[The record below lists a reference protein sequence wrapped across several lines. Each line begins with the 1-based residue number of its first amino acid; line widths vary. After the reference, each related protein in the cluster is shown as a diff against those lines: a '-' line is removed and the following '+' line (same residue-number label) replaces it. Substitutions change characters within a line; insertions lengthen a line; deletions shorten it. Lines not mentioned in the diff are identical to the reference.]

1 MGLWDKIKGEFID
14 IIEWTDDT
22 NDTLVYR
29 FERYGN
35 EIKMGAQLTV
45 REGQM
50 AVFIN
55 EGQLA
60 DVFEPGRYELSTQN
74 MPILTTLK
82 GWKYGFNSPFKAE
95 VYFCNTRQ
103 FTDLKWGTPG
113 PVTMRDKDF
122 GVVRVTAYG
131 LYSLRIS
138 DPEIFI
144 KEIVGTDGRFTTD
157 EINENLRGKVA
168 VSIKEAIPEAGIP
181 VIDLEGQVVLLGE
194 RLVEKLLPRFEQ
206 YGLEITEVQV
216 QDIGL
221 PEEVEKAIDAGGAMR
236 AIGNMQAYTQYK
248 TAEAIDD
255 AAKNPGGMAS
265 GGMGMGMGFAM
276 ANQMSNAM
284 GNPNQQQGQTN
295 FGMSGGQQQQQQ
307 PKGPAGPPPLPSEK
321 TFFIAVNKQQVG
333 PLTVSQL
340 KEEAKKGNLNGET
353 LVWTEGMA
361 GWEKASQVADMAP
374 VFSSTPPPIPE

>member
-14 IIEWTDDT
+14 IIEWTDDS

-35 EIKMGAQLTV
+35 EIKYKSQLTV

-60 DVFEPGRYELSTQN
+60 DVFQPGRYELTTQN

-95 VYFCNTRQ
+95 VYFCSTRQ

-113 PVTMRDKDF
+113 PVTMRDADF

-131 LYSLRIS
+131 LYSMKIS
-138 DPEIFI
+138 NPETFI
-144 KEIVGTDGRFTTD
+144 KEIVGTDGHFTTD

-168 VSIKEAIPEAGIP
+168 IAIKEAIPEAGIP
-181 VIDLEGQVVLLGE
+181 VIDLEGKVVLLGE

-206 YGLEITEVQV
+206 YGLKITEVQV

-236 AIGNMQAYTQYK
+236 AIGNLQAYTQYR
-248 TAEAIDD
+248 TADAIED

-276 ANQMSNAM
+276 ANQMTGAM
-284 GNPNQQQGQTN
+284 NNPNAGAGLPNTMGKQGQN
-295 FGMSGGQQQQQQ
+295 A
-307 PKGPAGPPPLPSEK
+307 PAGPPPIPTEK
-321 TFFIAVNKQQVG
+321 TFFLAVNKQQVG
-333 PLTVSQL
+333 PFTIAQL
-340 KEEAKKGNLNGET
+340 KDEVKTGNLNGET
-353 LVWTEGMA
+353 LVWSEGMS
-361 GWEKASQVADMAP
+361 GWEKASQVAGLAS
-374 VFSSTPPPIPE
+374 VLGSTPPPIPE